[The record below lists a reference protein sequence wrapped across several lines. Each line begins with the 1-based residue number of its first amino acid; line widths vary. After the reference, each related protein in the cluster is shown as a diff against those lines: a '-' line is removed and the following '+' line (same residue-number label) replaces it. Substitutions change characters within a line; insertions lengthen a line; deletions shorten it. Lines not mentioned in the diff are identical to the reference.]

1 MRLFAD
7 AASSMGVRVAEGRAL
22 PVGSALR
29 GRRGQTA
36 LLYEEEGGEGERQTS
51 IGSDGGRGCEADT
64 RSVGGRHPHPGGR
77 RGRLSL
83 ARANPIFRLLTPL
96 QVRVLNRAVKIDRVA
111 VCIIELVQVL

>member
-7 AASSMGVRVAEGRAL
+7 AASSIGVRVAEGRAL

-51 IGSDGGRGCEADT
+51 IASGACVVRAAEGRA
-64 RSVGGRHPHPGGR
+64 H
-77 RGRLSL
+77 L
-83 ARANPIFRLLTPL
+83 
-96 QVRVLNRAVKIDRVA
+96 
-111 VCIIELVQVL
+111 